1 MSETIY
7 LGIDLG
13 TSRTSITCSN
23 GTRETV
29 WSYVGY
35 PKDHVAMKAL
45 GGRTVIYGKEAVE
58 NRMSV
63 DLVRPLAGGS
73 IKKRDGK
80 DTDDMKK
87 ALRDLLEHA
96 MGLAAIPAGSTI
108 YAVIGAPAEASVE
121 GKALIIEAASQYVD
135 SAIVCS
141 EPFAVAY
148 GLDFLNDTLVI
159 DVGAGTTDLCR
170 VHGTMPQPED
180 QRTHEVGGDAVD
192 ELFSQLITEN
202 HPDAQH
208 SINMVRGIKEK
219 FASVSR
225 NMDPVKVPL
234 TVAGKPKEF
243 DLTEPC
249 YEACYSLVPPTV
261 AALQDLIATY
271 DPEFQAKMR
280 QNILLGGGG
289 SQIKG
294 LGLAIEE
301 ALVEYG
307 SGKVTTVEE
316 PQYAGSNGA
325 LKIALDMPQEYW
337 KNFQDQVK
345 ETTQKSDAEK
355 PAKQNAKSSA
365 KNTAKDDQKD
375 SEMER
380 EMETTE

>member
-1 MSETIY
+1 MSEPIY
-7 LGIDLG
+7 IGIDLG
-13 TSRTSITCSN
+13 TSRTSVTCSN
-23 GTRETV
+23 GVRETV

-45 GGRTVIYGKEAVE
+45 GGRSVIYGKEAVE

-73 IKKRDGK
+73 IKKRDGR
-80 DTDDMKK
+80 DTTEMKR
-87 ALRDLLEHA
+87 ALRDLLEHSI
-96 MGLAAIPAGSTI
+96 GLANIPATSTI

-121 GKALIIEAASQYVD
+121 GKAAIVEAATEFVD

-159 DVGAGTTDLCR
+159 DIGAGTTDLCR
-170 VHGTMPQPED
+170 VHGTMPGAED
-180 QRTHEVGGDAVD
+180 QRTHEVGGDSIDV
-192 ELFSQLITEN
+192 EFSKLITEKF
-202 HPDAQH
+202 PTAQH
-208 SINMVRGIKEK
+208 SINMVREVKEK

-225 NMDPVKVPL
+225 NMDSVKVELP
-234 TVAGKPKEF
+234 VAGKPMEF
-243 DLTEPC
+243 DLTECC

-280 QNILLGGGG
+280 SNILLGGGG

-301 ALVEYG
+301 ALSEYG
-307 SGKVTTVEE
+307 GGKVTTVEE

-325 LKIALDMPQEYW
+325 LKIALDMPEEYW
-337 KNFQDQVK
+337 KNFESQCVS
-345 ETTQKSDAEK
+345 T
-355 PAKQNAKSSA
+355 
-365 KNTAKDDQKD
+365 
-375 SEMER
+375 
-380 EMETTE
+380 

>member
-45 GGRTVIYGKEAVE
+45 GGRSVIYGKEAVE
-58 NRMSV
+58 NRMS
-63 DLVRPLAGGS
+63 LNLIRPLAGGS

-80 DTDDMKK
+80 DTDEMKR
-87 ALRDLLEHA
+87 ALSDLLEHA
-96 MGLAAIPAGSTI
+96 IGLANIPAGSTI
-108 YAVIGAPAEASVE
+108 YATIGAPAEASVE
-121 GKALIIEAASQYVD
+121 GKAAIIEAANEFVD
-135 SAIVCS
+135 SVIVCS

-170 VHGTMPQPED
+170 VHGTMPQAED
-180 QRTHEVGGDAVD
+180 QRTHEVGGDHIDSIFA
-192 ELFSQLITEN
+192 ELITEKF
-202 HPDAQH
+202 PEAQH

-225 NMDPVKVPL
+225 NMDPVKVEL
-234 TVAGKPKEF
+234 TVKGKPQNF
-243 DLTEPC
+243 DLTECC

-261 AALQDLIATY
+261 EALQDLIGTY

-280 QNILLGGGG
+280 SNILLGGGG

-301 ALVEYG
+301 ALAEYG
-307 SGKVTTVEE
+307 GGKVTTVEE

-325 LKIALDMPQEYW
+325 LKIALDLPEEYW
-337 KNFQDQVK
+337 KNYQSENV
-345 ETTQKSDAEK
+345 TTD
-355 PAKQNAKSSA
+355 
-365 KNTAKDDQKD
+365 
-375 SEMER
+375 
-380 EMETTE
+380 